1 MAIDERALEVLLAK
15 QEIRE
20 LHYKYCRAVD
30 RADGEL
36 MRTLFHD
43 DAVIHHQPWFD
54 GPARDYVDMA
64 VKNARGQMSGSWS
77 HMATNEL
84 TTVEADQASSEWYL
98 FQYDRITGKD
108 FDRDLIL
115 CGRFLERLSRR
126 NGVWKVSERALVR
139 DVVRF
144 DPVGETWSPAWPK
157 LSDGVSGKS
166 SREDISY
173 QYMLDDGTGAAARDG
188 MGAPKRPR

>member
-1 MAIDERALEVLLAK
+1 MDERALEILLAK

-30 RADGEL
+30 RADSEL
-36 MRTLFHD
+36 MRTIFHD

-54 GPARDYVDMA
+54 GPARDYVEMA
-64 VKNARGQMSGSWS
+64 IRNSRGQMAGSWS

-84 TTVEADQASSEWYL
+84 TTVEGERASSEWYL
-98 FQYDRITGKD
+98 FQIDRISGKAG
-108 FDRDLIL
+108 DRDLIL
-115 CGRFLERLSRR
+115 CGRFLERLTRR
-126 NGVWKVSERALVR
+126 DGVWRVSERALVR

-144 DPVGETWSPAWPK
+144 DAVGEVWAPEWPR
-157 LSDGVSGKS
+157 LADGVAGKT

-173 QYMLDDGTGAAARDG
+173 GYMLEH
-188 MGAPKRPR
+188 APGVGKPR